1 MAQASQNGTQNGTRH
16 TIQKTPNHTQHTT
29 PRSATPSP
37 TGPPRAFGAG
47 YLFGV
52 PLGDLGWFTSLLMS
66 FALGFA
72 AFFAATFCAIVGALV
87 YDTATHHTIDFAL
100 TYKLVGLP
108 VGVFVLGVALA
119 YLGTLWV
126 RRQLRRT

>member
-1 MAQASQNGTQNGTRH
+1 MARASQNGSSSS
-16 TIQKTPNHTQHTT
+16 
-29 PRSATPSP
+29 PRT
-37 TGPPRAFGAG
+37 FGAG

-72 AFFAATFCAIVGALV
+72 AFFAATFCAIVGILF
-87 YDTATHHTIDFAL
+87 YNTATHHAVDFSL
-100 TYKLVGLP
+100 TYTRVGLP
-108 VGVFVLGVALA
+108 VGALVLLVTLL

-126 RRQLRRT
+126 RRQLRKS